1 MVFMVVNPKRS
12 AKKHPKSSKN
22 LEIPGVFRYR
32 LWGSNHLQRR
42 CDWMFREGSPN
53 CFRLIPPFGAF
64 RYGARRS
71 IRSFA
76 QGFHQLGHALLHG
89 RCTRRRRGQTRWPW
103 LWLTCLGNNLEHLR
117 GAKMNG
123 KGCPLTTPT
132 FRVILAINLL
142 HRTVVVTPTI
152 FPGTSPPW
160 NSAHPVPKKVTP
172 KTLHH
177 GTPVKT
183 AK

>member
-1 MVFMVVNPKRS
+1 MNCPSSTESWYVNHQLTLGLENRSPAWWWMVNPKRC
-12 AKKHPKSSKN
+12 AKKVHSFKALYSKTSKYQ
-22 LEIPGVFRYR
+22 VFLGRFC
-32 LWGSNHLQRR
+32 GSNHLQRR

-89 RCTRRRRGQTRWPW
+89 RCTRRHGRGQDRGPW

-123 KGCPLTTPT
+123 
-132 FRVILAINLL
+132 FR
-142 HRTVVVTPTI
+142 
-152 FPGTSPPW
+152 G
-160 NSAHPVPKKVTP
+160 AH
-172 KTLHH
+172 
-177 GTPVKT
+177 
-183 AK
+183 